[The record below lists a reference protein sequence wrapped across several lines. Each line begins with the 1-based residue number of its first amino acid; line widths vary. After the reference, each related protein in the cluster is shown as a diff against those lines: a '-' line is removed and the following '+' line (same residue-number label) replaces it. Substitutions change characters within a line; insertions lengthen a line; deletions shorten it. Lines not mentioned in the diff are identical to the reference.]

1 MRTSTRMIDISN
13 KNLQHR
19 EAVATG
25 RIVLREETITAI
37 KNERIEKG
45 DPIGAAEIAGILAV
59 KKTPEIIP
67 LCHPIPITS
76 IETSFEINEE
86 FIEAVCKVTAD
97 YKTGVEMEALFGV
110 TTSLLTIWDM
120 VKYLEKDKNGQYPE
134 TGITDVRVVEKRKG

>member
-1 MRTSTRMIDISN
+1 MRTSARMIDISN

-59 KKTPEIIP
+59 KKHRK
-67 LCHPIPITS
+67 L
-76 IETSFEINEE
+76 
-86 FIEAVCKVTAD
+86 
-97 YKTGVEMEALFGV
+97 YLFAIQFP
-110 TTSLLTIWDM
+110 SL
-120 VKYLEKDKNGQYPE
+120 P
-134 TGITDVRVVEKRKG
+134 